1 MEKFD
6 VALVGATGAVGE
18 MMLTVLEQR
27 DFPVQQLYPLASQRS
42 VGRTVVFRE
51 RTLAVEVL
59 ENFDFSKTDIALFS
73 AGASVSDIY
82 APRAASAGNIVI
94 DNTSRFRNEADIP
107 LIVPE
112 VNPHAA
118 AQYSKRRIIANP
130 NCSTIQMVV
139 VLKPLHD
146 LFRISRVNVATYQAV
161 SGAGRRAVAELLDQT
176 HAALDGQAVAG
187 DIYPKQIAFNAIP
200 QIDVF
205 LDNGY
210 TKEEM
215 KMVWETQKI
224 LDDKTIQINPTTVR
238 VPVINGHSEAVHLEF
253 FNEVDEGVARQA
265 LQQAPGVVVLD
276 EHRAGAYPTAATDA
290 SGHDEVFVGRIRRD
304 ISHPTGLNLWV
315 VSDNL
320 RKGAATNSVQI
331 AELIIRDY
339 LQS

>member
-1 MEKFD
+1 MKKFN

-18 MMLTVLEQR
+18 MMLAVLEQR
-27 DFPVQQLYPLASQRS
+27 DFPVARLYPLASQRS
-42 VGRTVVFRE
+42 MGRTVVFRE
-51 RTLAVEVL
+51 KTLAVEVL
-59 ENFDFSKTDIALFS
+59 ETFDFSKTDIALFS
-73 AGASVSDIY
+73 AGASVSDTY
-82 APRAASAGNIVI
+82 APQAASAGNIVI

-161 SGAGRRAVAELLDQT
+161 SGAGRRAIEELLSQT
-176 HAALDGQAVAG
+176 HLALDGQPVVG

-224 LDDKTIQINPTTVR
+224 LDDQTIQINPTTVR

-253 FNEVDEGVARQA
+253 SNDIDEAQARQA

-276 EHRAGAYPTAATDA
+276 EPQAGAYPTAATDA
-290 SGHDEVFVGRIRRD
+290 SGNDEVFVGRIRRD
-304 ISHPTGLNLWV
+304 ISHPRGLNLWV
-315 VSDNL
+315 VGDNL

-339 LQS
+339 L